1 MEQFVKTVSGFLWG
15 NYMIILCLV
24 VGVFFAIKTKFF
36 WLRYLKESIR
46 LVKEKNTGGKEGV
59 SPMQAFC
66 MALAGR
72 IGTGNH
78 RRRGN
83 CYRGRRPRC
92 SLLDVDSGIFRSRY
106 IPCRVYAGTDLQG
119 EKIRRVPRRSCFLYG
134 EGSGTEVAGC
144 SLCPVLRDR

>member
-72 IGTGNH
+72 IGT
-78 RRRGN
+78 RQ
-83 CYRGRRPRC
+83 P
-92 SLLDVDSGIFRSRY
+92 S
-106 IPCRVYAGTDLQG
+106 
-119 EKIRRVPRRSCFLYG
+119 
-134 EGSGTEVAGC
+134 
-144 SLCPVLRDR
+144 